1 MPPRDWRNV
10 AETQAAG
17 QLPGMG
23 NSMVTYLSVEA
34 ARPLSGL
41 RLAVT
46 AHVPGIWSEAAKGLF
61 DAKKIPYTLVE
72 QVVGGEN
79 RALKEWTAQTSG
91 PVAVWNDERPRS
103 SWLELIYLAERLAPE
118 PALIP
123 PKLEDRVLM
132 FGLCN
137 ELAGDHGFGWNV
149 RLTAMHKVMADSAAT
164 EYQNQVVPVLAKRYG
179 YDAESVAAARRQM
192 IAIVSRLQEQ
202 LALQNAAGRGFLVGE
217 GLSALDIYWATF
229 AGAIDPLLPELCP
242 NMPPEMRAGYT
253 DPELKALAGPAL
265 FALRDRVYRDY
276 LKLPMEF

>member
-1 MPPRDWRNV
+1 
-10 AETQAAG
+10 
-17 QLPGMG
+17 
-23 NSMVTYLSVEA
+23 MVTYLSVEA

-61 DAKKIPYTLVE
+61 DAKKIQYVLVE

-79 RALKEWTAQTSG
+79 KALKEWTAQTSG

-103 SWLELIYLAERLAPE
+103 SWLELIYLTERLAPE

-123 PKLEDRVLM
+123 PALEDRILM

-137 ELAGDHGFGWNV
+137 ELAGDHGFGWNM
-149 RLTAMHKVMADSAAT
+149 RLVAMHNAMADPAAT
-164 EYQNQVVPVLAKRYG
+164 DYQKQVVPVLAGRYG
-179 YDAESVAAARRQM
+179 YDADAVTAARRQM
-192 IAIVSRLQEQ
+192 IAIVSRLKEQ
-202 LALQNAAGRGFLVGE
+202 LALQNEAGRAFLVGQ

-229 AGAIDPLLPELCP
+229 AGSIDPLPPELCP
-242 NMPPEMRAGYT
+242 GMSAVMRAGYT
-253 DPELKALAGPAL
+253 DPELKELGGAEL
-265 FALRDRVYRDY
+265 FALRERVYRDY

>member
-1 MPPRDWRNV
+1 
-10 AETQAAG
+10 
-17 QLPGMG
+17 
-23 NSMVTYLSVEA
+23 MVEYLSVEA

-61 DAKKIPYTLVE
+61 DAKKIPYALVE

-79 RALKEWTAQTSG
+79 RELKEWTAQTSG

-123 PKLEDRVLM
+123 ARQEDRILM
-132 FGLCN
+132 FGLTN

-149 RLTAMHKVMADSAAT
+149 RLTAMHKVMSDPKAT
-164 EYQNQVVPVLAKRYG
+164 EYQNQVVPVLAKRYF
-179 YDAESVAAARRQM
+179 YDSKEVDAARAQM
-192 IAIVSRLQEQ
+192 MAIVSRLKDQ
-202 LALQNAAGRGFLVGE
+202 LALQNAAGRDFLVGE
-217 GLSALDIYWATF
+217 ALSALDIYWATF
-229 AGAIDPLLPELCP
+229 AGAIDPLPSDLCP

-253 DPELKALAGPAL
+253 DPELKALGGPAL
-265 FALRDRVYRDY
+265 FALRDRVYRDH
-276 LKLPMEF
+276 LRLPMEF

>member
-1 MPPRDWRNV
+1 
-10 AETQAAG
+10 
-17 QLPGMG
+17 
-23 NSMVTYLSVEA
+23 MVTYLSVKA

-61 DAKKIPYTLVE
+61 DAKKIPYVLVE

-103 SWLELIYLAERLAPE
+103 SWLELIYLAERLGPE

-123 PKLEDRVLM
+123 SKLEDRVLM

-137 ELAGDHGFGWNV
+137 ELAGDHGFGWNM
-149 RLTAMHKVMADSAAT
+149 RLIAMHKAMADPKAT
-164 EYQNQVVPVLAKRYG
+164 EYQNQVVPVMAKRYG
-179 YDAESVAAARRQM
+179 YDAESVDPARRRM
-192 IAIVSRLQEQ
+192 IAIVARLKEQ
-202 LALQNAAGRGFLVGE
+202 LEHQNAAGRTFLVGE
-217 GLSALDIYWATF
+217 RLSALDIYWATF
-229 AGAIDPLLPELCP
+229 AGAIDPLPPDLCP
-242 NMPPEMRAGYT
+242 SLPPQMRAGYT
-253 DPELKALAGPAL
+253 DPELKTLGGPAL

-276 LKLPMEF
+276 LRLPMDF

>member
-1 MPPRDWRNV
+1 M
-10 AETQAAG
+10 A
-17 QLPGMG
+17 
-23 NSMVTYLSVEA
+23 TYLSVEE

-61 DAKKIPYTLVE
+61 DAKKIPYVLVE

-79 RALKEWTAQTSG
+79 KALRDWTAQTSG

-103 SWLELIYLAERLAPE
+103 SWLELIYLAERLAPA

-123 PKLEDRVLM
+123 PRMEDRILM

-137 ELAGDHGFGWNV
+137 ELAGDHGFGWNM
-149 RLTAMHKVMADSAAT
+149 RLIAMHNAMADPAAT
-164 EYQNQVVPVLAKRYG
+164 DYQKQVVPVLAGRYG
-179 YDAESVAAARRQM
+179 YDPDEVVSARRQM
-192 IAIVSRLQEQ
+192 IDIVARLKDQ
-202 LALQNAAGRGFLVGE
+202 LARQNEAGRSFLVGE
-217 GLSALDIYWATF
+217 ALSALDIYWATF
-229 AGAIDPLLPELCP
+229 AGSIDPFPPELCP
-242 NMPPEMRAGYT
+242 GMPAVMRAGYT
-253 DPELKALAGPAL
+253 DPELKALGGPGL

>member
-1 MPPRDWRNV
+1 
-10 AETQAAG
+10 
-17 QLPGMG
+17 
-23 NSMVTYLSVEA
+23 MVKYLSVED

-61 DAKKIPYTLVE
+61 DAKNIPYVLVK

-103 SWLELIYLAERLAPE
+103 SWLELIYLAERLAPD

-123 PKLEDRVLM
+123 ADLDDRLLM
-132 FGLCN
+132 FGLTN
-137 ELAGDHGFGWNV
+137 ELAGDNGFGWNM
-149 RLTAMHKVMADSAAT
+149 RLTSLHNAMRKADAT
-164 EYQNQVVPVLAKRYG
+164 DFQKSVVPVLAGKYG
-179 YDAESVAAARRQM
+179 YDADRVGPARRQM
-192 IAIVSRLQEQ
+192 IGIVTRLKEQ
-202 LALQNAAGRGFLVGE
+202 FARQNAAGRAFLVGDT
-217 GLSALDIYWATF
+217 LSALDIYWATF
-229 AGAIDPLLPELCP
+229 AGSIDPLPEQVCA

-253 DPELKALAGPAL
+253 DPELKAMGGPAL
-265 FALRDRVYRDY
+265 FALRDRVYQDH

>member
-1 MPPRDWRNV
+1 
-10 AETQAAG
+10 
-17 QLPGMG
+17 MG
-23 NSMVTYLSVEA
+23 NGMVTYLSVEA
-34 ARPLSGL
+34 ARPLPGL

-61 DAKKIPYTLVE
+61 DAKKFPYLLVE

-123 PKLEDRVLM
+123 PALEDRVLM

-137 ELAGDHGFGWNV
+137 EIAGDHGFGWNM
-149 RLTAMHKVMADSAAT
+149 RLIALHTVMSDPKAT

-179 YDAESVAAARRQM
+179 YDAKSVDAARQQM
-192 IAIVSRLQEQ
+192 IAIVSRLKDQ
-202 LALQNAAGRGFLVGE
+202 LALQNAAGRSFLVGE

-229 AGAIDPLLPELCP
+229 AGSIDPLPPELCP
-242 NMPPEMRAGYT
+242 NMPAEMRAGYT
-253 DPELKALAGPAL
+253 DPELKALGGPAL
-265 FALRDRVYRDY
+265 FALRDRVYREH
-276 LKLPMEF
+276 LRLPMAFLTNVVHCPGWGSLLHV

>member
-1 MPPRDWRNV
+1 
-10 AETQAAG
+10 
-17 QLPGMG
+17 
-23 NSMVTYLSVEA
+23 MVEYLSVEA

-61 DAKKIPYTLVE
+61 DAKTIPYVLVE

-79 RALKEWTAQTSG
+79 RALKEWTAQASG

-123 PKLEDRVLM
+123 SRMEDRILM
-132 FGLCN
+132 FGLIN
-137 ELAGDHGFGWNV
+137 EIAGDNGFGWNL
-149 RLTAMHKVMADSAAT
+149 RLNAMHKVMADPKRT
-164 EYQNQVVPVLAKRYG
+164 EYQNQVVPVLAQRYG
-179 YDAESVAAARRQM
+179 YDAAAVGPARRQM
-192 IAIVSRLQEQ
+192 TQIVTRLKEQ
-202 LALQNAAGRGFLVGE
+202 LALQNEAGRDFLIGDR
-217 GLSALDIYWATF
+217 LSALDIYWATF
-229 AGAIDPLLPELCP
+229 AGSIDPLPPELCP

-253 DPELKALAGPAL
+253 DPELRALGGDAL

-276 LKLPMEF
+276 LRLPMAF